1 MKKQTVYVD
10 TSVIGGCFDDEFKEW
25 SNNLVT
31 DFQKGLFIPVLS
43 EITAAEINEAPFE
56 VKNMYQEILSYN
68 SLYLEI
74 DDSTIALAGY
84 YQKRNVLTE
93 KFFDDG
99 LHIALATINRIDM
112 LVSWNFKHIVH
123 FDKIRLFNS
132 INIEIGYKPIEIYSP
147 REVAISEND

>member
-56 VKNMYQEILSYN
+56 VKAMYQEILSYN

-74 DDSTIALAGY
+74 DDSTITLAEY

-93 KFFDDG
+93 KFFNDG

-147 REVAISEND
+147 REVAIIEND

>member
-56 VKNMYQEILSYN
+56 VKTTYQEILSYN

-74 DDSTIALAGY
+74 DDSTIALAEY

-147 REVAISEND
+147 REVAIIEND

>member
-31 DFQKGLFIPVLS
+31 DFQKGLFTPVLS

>member
-43 EITAAEINEAPFE
+43 EITAAEIDEAPFE
-56 VKNMYQEILSYN
+56 VKTTYQEILSYN

-74 DDSTIALAGY
+74 DDSTIALAEY
-84 YQKRNVLTE
+84 YQKRNVLSE

-132 INIEIGYKPIEIYSP
+132 INIESGYKPIEIYSP
-147 REVAISEND
+147 REVAIIEND

>member
-74 DDSTIALAGY
+74 DDSTIALAEY

>member
-56 VKNMYQEILSYN
+56 VKTMYRDILSCN

-74 DDSTIALAGY
+74 DNSTISLAEY

-93 KFFDDG
+93 KFFNDG

-147 REVAISEND
+147 REVAIIEND

>member
-56 VKNMYQEILSYN
+56 VKTMYQEILSYN

-74 DDSTIALAGY
+74 DDSTIALAEY

-93 KFFDDG
+93 KLFNDC

-147 REVAISEND
+147 REVAIIEND